1 MEPTAP
7 SLTEEDLTEV
17 KKDVSSKTLPGH
29 RRGPGA
35 GGVGGGGLH
44 SCSEETPRPSPSRN
58 RRRSPRSEKRNVRAQ
73 QDRGEPCIRGTLV
86 EVI

>member
-1 MEPTAP
+1 MEPTAQ

-17 KKDVSSKTLPGH
+17 KKDVSSTTLPGH
-29 RRGPGA
+29 RRGPGTGGA
-35 GGVGGGGLH
+35 GGGCIPAG
-44 SCSEETPRPSPSRN
+44 EETQGPSPSRN

-73 QDRGEPCIRGTLV
+73 QDHGEPCIRGTLV